1 MSFHLSIISIC
12 LLASMNI
19 LVTGCA
25 GFIGAAL
32 SGRLLERGDEV
43 TGIDNLNDY
52 YDPGLK
58 GDRLALL
65 EEFDNFSFRKL
76 DISDRAQMESLFREA
91 APRRVVHLAA
101 QAGVRY
107 SISHPHSYVSSNI
120 AGFLNILEGC
130 RATGVEHLV
139 YASSSSV
146 YGANEKLPFSESDPA
161 VHPVSLY
168 GATKRANELMA
179 HSYSRLYDMPVTGLR
194 YFTVYGPWGRPDMSP
209 ILFTEKIY
217 AGEPI
222 QVFNRGEHR
231 RDFTYVD
238 DVVEATVRITDRTPA
253 LDTGWD
259 AARPDPATGP
269 ARCRMYNVG
278 NQDAV
283 NLMDYIKMLESE
295 IGRKAVLEF
304 TEAQPGDVLNTESDS
319 SRLAEEFEFAPRV
332 SLEQGI
338 KQFVDW
344 YKRYYKVG

>member
-1 MSFHLSIISIC
+1 
-12 LLASMNI
+12 MNI

-32 SGRLLERGDEV
+32 TRRLLERDDEIV
-43 TGIDNLNDY
+43 GVDNLNDY

-58 GDRLALL
+58 KDRLALL

-76 DISDRAQMESLFREA
+76 DISDRTQVENLFREV

-179 HSYSRLYDMPVTGLR
+179 HSYSRLYDMPVSGLR

-222 QVFNRGEHR
+222 QVFNRGDHR
-231 RDFTYVD
+231 RDFTYID
-238 DVVEATVRITDRTPA
+238 DVVEATVRITDRTPVA
-253 LDTGWD
+253 DAGWD

-269 ARCRMYNVG
+269 ARCRIYNVG

-295 IGRKAVLEF
+295 IGRNAVLEF

-319 SRLAEEFEFAPRV
+319 SRLADEFEFAPRV
-332 SLEQGI
+332 SLAQGI

>member
-1 MSFHLSIISIC
+1 ME
-12 LLASMNI
+12 I

-32 SGRLLERGDEV
+32 SRRLLERGDGV
-43 TGIDNLNDY
+43 IGVDNLNDY

-58 GDRLALL
+58 QDRLGLL
-65 EEFDNFSFRKL
+65 EDFDNFSFRKL
-76 DISDRAQMESLFREA
+76 DISDRSQVERLFREI

-107 SISHPHSYVSSNI
+107 SITNPHSYVSSNI

-168 GATKRANELMA
+168 GATKRTNELMA
-179 HSYSRLYDMPVTGLR
+179 HSYSHLYDIPVTGLR

-238 DVVEATVRITDRTPA
+238 DVVEATVRITDRTPVV
-253 LDTGWD
+253 DTGWD
-259 AARPDPATGP
+259 ETRPDPATGP
-269 ARCRMYNVG
+269 ARCRIYNVG

-283 NLMDYIKMLESE
+283 NLMDYIKMLEAE

-319 SRLAEEFEFAPRV
+319 SRLADEFEFIPRV

>member
-1 MSFHLSIISIC
+1 MEF
-12 LLASMNI
+12 

-32 SGRLLERGDEV
+32 SRRLLERGDEIV
-43 TGIDNLNDY
+43 GVDNLNDY

-58 GDRLALL
+58 QDRLVLL
-65 EEFDNFSFRKL
+65 EEFDNFSFRKV
-76 DISDRAQMESLFREA
+76 DISDAARTADLFREVS
-91 APRRVVHLAA
+91 PRRVAHLAA
-101 QAGVRY
+101 QAGVRH
-107 SISHPHSYVSSNI
+107 SITHPHSYISANI
-120 AGFLNILEGC
+120 EGFLNILEGC

-146 YGANEKLPFSESDPA
+146 YGANEKLPFSETDPA

-179 HSYSRLYDMPVTGLR
+179 HSYSRLYDIPVTGLR

-231 RDFTYVD
+231 RDFTYID
-238 DVVEATVRITDRTPA
+238 DVAEATVRITDHTPGVDA
-253 LDTGWD
+253 GWD
-259 AARPDPATGP
+259 ATRPDPATGP
-269 ARCRMYNVG
+269 ARYRIYNVG

-283 NLMDYIKMLESE
+283 NLMDYIRMLEAE

-304 TEAQPGDVLNTESDS
+304 VEAQPGDVLNTESDS
-319 SRLAEEFEFAPRV
+319 SRLAGEFKFVSRV

-344 YKRYYKVG
+344 YKRYYRVG

>member
-1 MSFHLSIISIC
+1 MD
-12 LLASMNI
+12 I

-32 SGRLLERGDEV
+32 SRRLLERGDEIIGV
-43 TGIDNLNDY
+43 DNLNDY

-58 GDRLALL
+58 QDRLSQLAD
-65 EEFDNFSFRKL
+65 FANFSFRKL
-76 DISDRAQMESLFREA
+76 DISDRGQMENLFREIN
-91 APRRVVHLAA
+91 PRRVVHLAA

-107 SISHPHSYVSSNI
+107 SISHPHSYINANI

-130 RATGVEHLV
+130 RAIGVEHLA

-146 YGANEKLPFSESDPA
+146 YGANEKLPYSESDPA

-179 HSYSRLYDMPVTGLR
+179 HSYSHLYDMPVSGLR

-209 ILFTEKIY
+209 ILFAGKIY
-217 AGEPI
+217 AGGPI

-231 RDFTYVD
+231 RDFTYID
-238 DVVEATVRITDRTPA
+238 DVVEATLRITDKVPA
-253 LDTGWD
+253 RDVNWD

-269 ARCRMYNVG
+269 ARSRIYNVG
-278 NQDAV
+278 NQNAV
-283 NLMDYIKMLESE
+283 KLMDYIKMLEAE

-304 TEAQPGDVLNTESDS
+304 ADAQPGDVLNTLSDT
-319 SRLAEEFEFAPRV
+319 SRLAEEFEFATRV

-338 KQFVDW
+338 KQFIDW
-344 YKRYYKVG
+344 YKSYYKVE

>member
-1 MSFHLSIISIC
+1 MD
-12 LLASMNI
+12 I

-32 SGRLLERGDEV
+32 SRRLLERGDKIIGV
-43 TGIDNLNDY
+43 DNLNDY

-58 GDRLALL
+58 QDRLGLL

-76 DISDRAQMESLFREA
+76 DVSDRTQVENLFREI
-91 APRRVVHLAA
+91 APPRVVHLAA

-107 SISHPHSYVSSNI
+107 SISHPHSYISSNI

-161 VHPVSLY
+161 AHPVSLY

-179 HSYSRLYDMPVTGLR
+179 HSYSRLYDMPVSGLR

-222 QVFNRGEHR
+222 QVFNRGKHR
-231 RDFTYVD
+231 RDFTYID
-238 DVVEATVRITDRTPA
+238 DVVEATVRITDRTPVA
-253 LDTGWD
+253 DAGWD
-259 AARPDPATGP
+259 ATRPDPATGP
-269 ARCRMYNVG
+269 ARCRIYNVG

-332 SLEQGI
+332 PLEQGI